1 MCGMQDHKCAAVLSP
16 FCGTWYLQVSNNPS
30 SDPSCLQQLRLL
42 PSNVCLWEGLT
53 SWGTKF
59 RMSRFFQKLWK
70 YMPSARLSR
79 LYSQWMSLSPWN
91 EHSDIRISP
100 QTDTHSPVQSDG
112 YREMAELQWRLGI
125 SHLSGCRAE
134 NMGWGASCVLTDSLK
149 EFVGTLAQLQICRWQ
164 CATLH
169 KPAALHSFGEILTRL
184 QWTFCFTSY
193 SLHDLRGE
201 IKQHRPGEL
210 RSLSLEY
217 W

>member
-1 MCGMQDHKCAAVLSP
+1 MCGMQDHKCTAVLAP

-30 SDPSCLQQLRLL
+30 SDPSCFQQLRLL

-70 YMPSARLSR
+70 YIPSARLSR

-100 QTDTHSPVQSDG
+100 QTDTQPSPVWWLQGDGRTAVEAGDFPLIWVQS
-112 YREMAELQWRLGI
+112 REYGLRYT
-125 SHLSGCRAE
+125 
-134 NMGWGASCVLTDSLK
+134 SCVLTESLE